1 MMAKTE
7 KPWAI
12 RIKIRL
18 QRNSFNSFNSLDSW
32 FVKPNTQHPKP
43 KTLKAFIA

>member
-1 MMAKTE
+1 MIAKTE

-18 QRNSFNSFNSLDSW
+18 QRNSFNSLDSW
-32 FVKPNTQHPKP
+32 FVKPKTQNPKP